1 MSTYITAIQ
10 EFFPSVFTN
19 ESLSTLDSSIIKDI
33 ENRISKIRYI
43 DTKVK
48 RLKKDLS
55 RKTEGSSNQEKNR
68 LLLIKTEQRSRD
80 QKKGLGILI
89 QQNIKRN

>member
-10 EFFPSVFTN
+10 EIFPSVFTN

-68 LLLIKTEQRSRD
+68 ALLFKTEQRSRD

>member
-1 MSTYITAIQ
+1 MSTYIDAIQ

-19 ESLSTLDSSIIKDI
+19 ESLSTLDSNVIEDI

-55 RKTEGSSNQEKNR
+55 RKVEGSSNQEKNR
-68 LLLIKTEQRSRD
+68 LLLIEVEQRSKD
-80 QKKGLGILI
+80 QKKGLKILI
-89 QQNIKRN
+89 QENIKRK

>member
-1 MSTYITAIQ
+1 MSTYIGAIQ
-10 EFFPSVFTN
+10 VFFPSVFTN

-55 RKTEGSSNQEKNR
+55 RKVEGSSNQEKNR
-68 LLLIKTEQRSRD
+68 LLLIEAEQRSKD
-80 QKKGLGILI
+80 QKKGLKILI

>member
-1 MSTYITAIQ
+1 MTAYITAIQ

-48 RLKKDLS
+48 RLKKDLT

-68 LLLIKTEQRSRD
+68 VLLFKTEQRSRD

>member
-1 MSTYITAIQ
+1 MTAYITAIQ

-55 RKTEGSSNQEKNR
+55 RKVEGSSNQEKNR
-68 LLLIKTEQRSRD
+68 TLLFKTEQRSRD
-80 QKKGLGILI
+80 QKKGLRILI